1 MAEST
6 IFVCVALDLAF
17 FAFSVTWGYG
27 NWKKTL
33 IYDVYKNL
41 IDFSKF
47 PLFFKKAKCKI
58 LICNL
63 VCFFLTLIAYIISGY
78 YFFIINKEH
87 AFKNEV
93 IWFFVISSIGWML
106 YIVITAYF
114 YLKTSKI
121 IASAT
126 HIYDIHDPELENK
139 WNQENFKMDI
149 SHYQLN
155 EITLIPNAGLR
166 YLSFKKQ
173 LDIETN
179 IYNKKILKAKTPNKK
194 IKLFLGYLRIYGL
207 FIWRMEKYSTGWIV
221 INGKTVYIN
230 ELKRAVIQNFFYY
243 KNLNKEPEAR

>member
-1 MAEST
+1 MAESI
-6 IFVCVALDLAF
+6 IFVVVALE
-17 FAFSVTWGYG
+17 FALFAIFITWGYG

-47 PLFFKKAKCKI
+47 PLFFKKAKCKL
-58 LICNL
+58 LIHNF
-63 VCFFLTLIAYIISGY
+63 VCFFLTLIAYIMSGY
-78 YFFIINKEH
+78 YFFIINKAH

-106 YIVITAYF
+106 YIALTSYF

-121 IASAT
+121 IASAS
-126 HIYDIHDPELENK
+126 HVYDICDPELEHK

-166 YLSFKKQ
+166 YRSWKKQ
-173 LDIETN
+173 LNIETK

-194 IKLFLGYLRIYGL
+194 IKLFLSYLRIHGL
-207 FIWRMEKYSTGWIV
+207 FIWRIEKYGSGWIV
-221 INGKTVYIN
+221 INGKTVYID
-230 ELKRAVIQNFFYY
+230 ELKKAVIQNFFYY
-243 KNLNKEPEAR
+243 KNLNKETEAR